1 MVFERIR
8 DIIAANLAIDPETIT
23 LETRINEDLKADSLE
38 LFKIVNEIEDEF
50 NIKIEYA
57 ETVETVEDAVQ
68 YVKEQTTDG
77 TEGSETSNK

>member
-8 DIIAANLAIDPETIT
+8 DIIAANLSIDPNTIT
-23 LETRINEDLKADSLE
+23 LKTRINEDLKADSLE

-50 NIKIEYA
+50 GIKIEYA

-68 YVKEQTTDG
+68 YVKDQTT
-77 TEGSETSNK
+77 E